1 MASGRASISEKQL
14 PSLTGF
20 LLTCSVTI
28 LWHLSPNS
36 DSDSV
41 LFSGLDD
48 WGEDAVLHQVLA
60 ASQQEY
66 LESLKKR
73 DSDETLKSGK
83 ETERKKEDQ
92 EGGE

>member
-28 LWHLSPNS
+28 LWHLSPNH
-36 DSDSV
+36 DSV